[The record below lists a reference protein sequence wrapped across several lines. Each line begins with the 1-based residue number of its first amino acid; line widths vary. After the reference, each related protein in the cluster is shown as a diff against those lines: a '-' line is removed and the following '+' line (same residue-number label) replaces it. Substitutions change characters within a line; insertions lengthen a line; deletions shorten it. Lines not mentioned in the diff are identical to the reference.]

1 MKTLNQIL
9 KNINFNLIQGS
20 TTIPVP
26 HITFD
31 SRHVQPGSLFIAIKG
46 TNTDGHKFIPNA
58 INAGAKAVICSD
70 CNNINYPDIT
80 IVSVN
85 DTAQALAIAAK
96 NFYDNPSS
104 KISLVGVTGTNG
116 KTTTATSLYN
126 FFELY
131 GQNAGLISTIRYLWH
146 NMEMPASRTTPDPLT
161 INMLLD
167 KMLKA
172 NCKYAFMEV
181 SSHALVQKRTLGLDF
196 NGAIFT
202 NITHDHLDYHGSF
215 KNYLDAKK
223 ILFDTLPS
231 NAFALVNADDKHA
244 QYILQN
250 TKARK
255 FTFALKSHAH
265 FKAKILERH
274 LFGTLILL
282 DNTEIWIQLLGTFN
296 VYNILAVYATAR
308 LLGID
313 KTTALQIISKL
324 KPIEGRFEVFSG
336 LNRTAIVD
344 YAHTP
349 DALEKILTEIN
360 ALKKPNQRI
369 ITVFGAGGNRD
380 HKKRPLMGKIAAKLS
395 DMVIITS
402 DNPRFED
409 PIKIINDIKQGIENS
424 KNVLQIP
431 DRLEA
436 IKTAFAISQPNDIIL
451 IAGKGHETY
460 QEINGKKYY
469 FDDRQIVKEI
479 FSN

>member
-96 NFYDNPSS
+96 NFYDDPSS